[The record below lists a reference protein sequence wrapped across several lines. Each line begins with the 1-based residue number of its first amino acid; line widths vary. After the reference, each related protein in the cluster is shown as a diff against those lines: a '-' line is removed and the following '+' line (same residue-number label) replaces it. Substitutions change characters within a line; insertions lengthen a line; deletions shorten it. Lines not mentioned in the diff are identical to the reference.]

1 MKFIK
6 VALLNTLFI
15 LFLYGRGYSQN
26 NVTIHVGEELSK
38 THSWETTDSKCYGES
53 SYTLEGEHTANW
65 VDFNVDRN
73 SGEILFTGSTLEPG
87 LYTVS
92 YKNHYDVEV
101 LDRCEPEIDKVSF
114 EITVQN
120 SAPKINSSA
129 NKNAKEGS
137 RYSYSVNANDP
148 NGHDLN
154 YNLVNGPKWLSLSD
168 KTLSGTPGYDQSGTY
183 GIKIKVDDG
192 YGGVDTQSFTLT
204 VSNVN
209 RPPSID
215 SSPPTSAI

>member
-1 MKFIK
+1 
-6 VALLNTLFI
+6 
-15 LFLYGRGYSQN
+15 
-26 NVTIHVGEELSK
+26 
-38 THSWETTDSKCYGES
+38 
-53 SYTLEGEHTANW
+53 
-65 VDFNVDRN
+65 
-73 SGEILFTGSTLEPG
+73 
-87 LYTVS
+87 
-92 YKNHYDVEV
+92 
-101 LDRCEPEIDKVSF
+101 
-114 EITVQN
+114 
-120 SAPKINSSA
+120 INSSA

-215 SSPPTSAI
+215 SSPPTSAIEGEEYSYVIEASDPGGDDISYTLHKGPDWLSLDGNHLHGTPGMDAQG